1 MTFAN
6 PLPAWAIAAVLIAA
20 FAVAWLAYHRVPIAR
35 PRRYAL
41 SALRLITLIWI
52 AICLMRP
59 MVRATDGE
67 RHDAAVAVLV
77 DGSRSMGLA
86 DADGSQRRIDQA
98 RTVLSDRLLPALS
111 SRFHTD
117 VLQFGERLSPV
128 EVGALSATARRTD
141 LAAAL
146 QAVRDR
152 YRGRPLAGIV
162 LLSDGGDNGGG
173 DAAAAAAAGAP
184 VFALRLRPPTPP
196 PRPGGGRGAAARSGV
211 GGARR

>member
-59 MVRATDGE
+59 MVRVTDGE

-86 DADGSQRRIDQA
+86 DADGSRRRNDQA
-98 RTVLSDRLLPALS
+98 R
-111 SRFHTD
+111 
-117 VLQFGERLSPV
+117 PV
-128 EVGALSATARRTD
+128 PN
-141 LAAAL
+141 
-146 QAVRDR
+146 
-152 YRGRPLAGIV
+152 GRPL
-162 LLSDGGDNGGG
+162 
-173 DAAAAAAAGAP
+173 
-184 VFALRLRPPTPP
+184 PPFSSRVPTHLPQF
-196 PRPGGGRGAAARSGV
+196 RGTRSAGGGRGPH
-211 GGARR
+211 